1 MSIPYNVMNRDML
14 QQQTAAVMA
23 SLTTALEKGDT
34 EAAATAFQQFQE
46 NIVSNIEAAFEQYKD
61 VTDTTVLAS
70 RGLRTL
76 TSEETE
82 WYQKFIDAH
91 KSANPKQAITNLTA
105 AMPITFVDRVIEDM
119 KKAHPLLGELRI
131 QNAAGMIRMIL
142 NATQMSSK
150 MGSWGAL
157 GSAITQQLS
166 GQIKV
171 IDVISA
177 KYSAYFLIPKDFTR
191 FNFGH
196 APMWVDQYIR
206 LILSESIAYGL
217 EAGAVSGDGNGKPA
231 GMIMDLSTQTNN
243 AYSAKTAV
251 AITDFND
258 SYSDVV
264 ADLAVDENGDY
275 RDVPELLLVVN
286 PKDYIKTVRRWQNAV
301 TSAGVLDLISISYP
315 TKVVPCAKMALGK
328 AVVGIADNYFLA
340 INGGESGIIEYDDS
354 AQFLDDNRVYT
365 TRVYGNGRPVDNT
378 SFIYLDISGVGAP
391 AVPVEIIGTVAT
403 EEQTG
408 GEG

>member
-1 MSIPYNVMNRDML
+1 MSIPYNVMNRDLL
-14 QQQTAAVMA
+14 QQQTAKTM
-23 SLTTALEKGDT
+23 TALSAALEAGDT
-34 EAAATAFQQFQE
+34 EAATAAMQQFQD
-46 NIVSNIEAAFEQYKD
+46 NVVSNIEAAFEQYKD
-61 VTDTTVLAS
+61 VTDMTVLAS

-82 WYQKFIDAH
+82 FFQKFIDAH
-91 KSANPKQAITNLTA
+91 KSANPKQAITNLTN

-119 KKAHPLLGELRI
+119 RAAHPLLGEIRI

-142 NATQMSSK
+142 NATQMSAK

-157 GSAITQQLS
+157 GSAITQQLA
-166 GQIKV
+166 GQIQTV
-171 IDVISA
+171 DVISA
-177 KYSAYFLIPKDFTR
+177 KYSAYFLIPKDFTK

-206 LILSESIAYGL
+206 LILSECIAFGL
-217 EAGAVSGDGNGKPA
+217 EAAFISGDGNGKPA

-251 AITDFND
+251 SITDFND
-258 SYSDVV
+258 SYSNTIAV
-264 ADLAVDENGDY
+264 LAVDGNGDY

-286 PKDYIKTVRRWQNAV
+286 PKDYIKKIRRWQNAV
-301 TSAGVLDLISISYP
+301 TGAGVMDLISMSYP
-315 TKVVPCAKMALGK
+315 TKVVTSAKMTEGK
-328 AVVGIADNYFLA
+328 AVVGIAQNYFAA
-340 INGGESGIIEYDDS
+340 INGGESGIIEYSDE

-378 SFIYLDISGVGAP
+378 SFIYLDITGVGKP
-391 AVPVEIIGTVAT
+391 TVPVEIVGTVAT

-408 GEG
+408 E

>member
-1 MSIPYNVMNRDML
+1 MSIPYNVMNRDLL
-14 QQQTAAVMA
+14 QQQTAKTM
-23 SLTTALEKGDT
+23 TALSAALEAGDT
-34 EAAATAFQQFQE
+34 EAATAAVQQFQE

-61 VTDTTVLAS
+61 VTDMTVLAS

-82 WYQKFIDAH
+82 FYQKFIEAH
-91 KSANPKQAITNLTA
+91 KSANPKQAITNLTS

-119 KKAHPLLGELRI
+119 RAAHPLLGEIRI

-157 GSAITQQLS
+157 GSAITQQLA
-166 GQIKV
+166 GQV
-171 IDVISA
+171 EVVDVIKA
-177 KYSAYFLIPKDFTR
+177 KYSAYFLIPKDFTK

-196 APMWVDQYIR
+196 APMWVDQYVR
-206 LILSESIAYGL
+206 LILSESIAFGL
-217 EAGAVSGDGNGKPA
+217 EAAFISGDGNGKPT
-231 GMIMDLSTQTNN
+231 GMIMNLTSQTNN

-258 SYSDVV
+258 SYSD
-264 ADLAVDENGDY
+264 AIAALAVDGNGDY

-286 PKDYIKTVRRWQNAV
+286 PKDYIKKVRRWQNAV
-301 TSAGVLDLISISYP
+301 TSAGVLDLIGLSYP
-315 TKVVPCAKMALGK
+315 TKVVTSAKMTEGK
-328 AVVGIADNYFLA
+328 AVVGIAQNYFAA

-365 TRVYGNGRPVDNT
+365 TRVYGNARPVDNT
-378 SFIYLDISGVGAP
+378 SFIYLDITGVGAP
-391 AVPVEIIGTVAT
+391 ALPVEIVGTVAT

-408 GEG
+408 E